1 MHIRII
7 VFLISGYFTDFE
19 MRMVKNMSNT
29 KLWDL
34 ITFLYLFPDAELV
47 CDGDMGIVLL
57 ECCVDSPAAM
67 PVF

>member
-1 MHIRII
+1 
-7 VFLISGYFTDFE
+7 

-29 KLWDL
+29 KFWDL

-47 CDGDMGIVLL
+47 CDGDAGIVLL
-57 ECCVDSPAAM
+57 ECCVDSPAAK

>member
-1 MHIRII
+1 MKMI
-7 VFLISGYFTDFE
+7 
-19 MRMVKNMSNT
+19 KNMSNT
-29 KLWDL
+29 TLWDL

-57 ECCVDSPAAM
+57 ECCVDSPAAK